1 MFAVVLNFISPLC
14 KLGAIADDEV
24 CSLKIRLLWFVA
36 AGLLWLSGLTLAQ
49 AALTIEITQGV
60 EGAMPVAVV
69 PFGWQGPPGSKAPED
84 VAAVITADL
93 QRSGR
98 FSPLPVSDMLSRPT
112 EGAQVNFRDW
122 RLLNVENLV
131 VGRVV
136 PSGDSYIVQF
146 QLFDVFRAAPL
157 IGYSI
162 RSTASG
168 LRLTAHQISDLIY
181 ETLMGE
187 PGAFATRIAYVTEIR
202 SRDGA
207 RQFSLQVADADGHNP
222 QPVLNSAQPLLSPSW
237 SPDGKRLAY
246 VSFESQ
252 RPAIYIQDIESG
264 RRELVTSYPGLN
276 GAPVWSPDGKRLA
289 LVLSRSGNA
298 DIYVLDLERRNLQQ
312 ITRDYA
318 IDTEPV
324 WYPDGTALIFTS
336 DRGGTPQLYRVLLA
350 DGRAKRLTFEGR
362 YNTRA
367 SFSPDGK
374 RIAMVHGDQGEFHIA
389 VMEMDGGAMQV
400 LTDSR
405 LDESPSF
412 APNGSMI
419 IYATEDKGR
428 GVLSAV
434 SVDGRVK
441 QRLALQIGDAR
452 EPAWS
457 PYTGTQ

>member
-1 MFAVVLNFISPLC
+1 
-14 KLGAIADDEV
+14 
-24 CSLKIRLLWFVA
+24 LKILLLRLIGA
-36 AGLLWLSGLTLAQ
+36 AMLWLGGATLAQ

-60 EGAMPVAVV
+60 EGALPVAVV
-69 PFGWQGPPGSKAPED
+69 PFGWQGPEGSQPPGD

-98 FSPLPVSDMLSRPT
+98 FSPLPVTDMLSRPH
-112 EGAQVNFRDW
+112 EGGQVNFRDW

-136 PSGDSYIVQF
+136 ASGDSYIVQF
-146 QLFDVFRAAPL
+146 QLFDVFRATPL

-162 RSTASG
+162 RSTAAG

-181 ETLMGE
+181 ETLMGG
-187 PGAFATRIAYVTEIR
+187 PGAFATRIAYVTEVR
-202 SRDGA
+202 SDDGG
-207 RQFSLQVADADGHNP
+207 RHYSLQVADADGHNP
-222 QPVLNSAQPLLSPSW
+222 QPVLNSSEPLMSPSW

-246 VSFESQ
+246 VSFESK
-252 RPAIYIQDIESG
+252 RPAIYIQEIDTG
-264 RRELVTSYPGLN
+264 RRELITSYPGLN
-276 GAPVWSPDGKRLA
+276 GAPRWSPDGKSLA
-289 LVLSRSGNA
+289 LVLSRSGSA
-298 DIYVLDLERRNLQQ
+298 DVYVLDLERRNLRQ
-312 ITRDYA
+312 ITHSYS

-324 WYPDGTALIFTS
+324 WYPDGSALIFTS

-350 DGRAKRLTFEGR
+350 DGIAKRLTFEGR
-362 YNTRA
+362 YNSRA

-374 RIAMVHGDQGEFHIA
+374 RIAMVHEDQGAFRIA
-389 VMEMDGGAMQV
+389 VMELDSGAIQI
-400 LTDSR
+400 LTDSK

-412 APNGSMI
+412 APNGSMV

-441 QRLALQIGDAR
+441 QRLALQKGHAR

-457 PYTGTQ
+457 P